1 MYTHYVEIGTELYKF
16 VNTRTKIIVF
26 IVDMIGFMVWA
37 VCHLFMPWKI
47 VNRKPVPLSPK
58 RILLIRADYIGDVLL
73 TTHTLK
79 GIRDRFPQSHIE
91 YLVSSKSCEILE
103 GNPYIDSILTYDPP
117 WFFRRNGKFFSKG
130 YATEYLKILST
141 IRKRKFDLSADF
153 RGDVRNI
160 FLLMVL
166 GGIPNRVS
174 FGASG
179 GSYLLTRIACYR
191 RGLHEAEYHT
201 SIAETIGA
209 RVDEHAL
216 PEMFTEDRDRLS
228 ADGFLQ
234 ENGLD
239 SKSMLVVI
247 HPGARKSVRQWPEE
261 RYAEVGWHLIREY
274 GAKIILTGS
283 PYEIPLL
290 KRIND
295 LMNKNALIAAGEIKS
310 LKQLAALFQ
319 RCALFIGVSS
329 GPSHIAAVASLPSV
343 LIFGPESIS
352 QWKPLG
358 NKCVII
364 KKRFPCS
371 PCNQKKCHL
380 LENNCVKAVQVSDV
394 IDGIKR
400 IT

>member
-1 MYTHYVEIGTELYKF
+1 
-16 VNTRTKIIVF
+16 
-26 IVDMIGFMVWA
+26 
-37 VCHLFMPWKI
+37 MPWKI
-47 VNRKPVPLSPK
+47 VSRKPVPLSPK
-58 RILLIRADYIGDVLL
+58 RILLVRADYIGDVLL

-79 GIRDRFPQSHIE
+79 GIRERFPQSHID

-103 GNPYIDSILTYDPP
+103 GNPYIDGILTYDPP
-117 WFFRRNGKFFSKG
+117 WFFRQNGKLFSKG
-130 YATEYLKILST
+130 YATEYLKVLSA
-141 IRKRKFDLSADF
+141 IRKRKFDLSVDF

-174 FGASG
+174 FAASG
-179 GSYLLTRIACYR
+179 GSYLLTRIAPYR

-201 SIAETIGA
+201 AIAETLGA
-209 RVDEHAL
+209 RVDEDAL

-228 ADGFLQ
+228 VDRFLQ

-239 SKSMLVVI
+239 SNNILVVI
-247 HPGARKSVRQWPEE
+247 HPGARKIVRQWPEE

-283 PYEIPLL
+283 PSEISLL
-290 KRIND
+290 KRVND
-295 LMNKNALIAAGEIKS
+295 LMNKHALIAANEIKS

-343 LIFGPESIS
+343 LIFGPEPIS

-358 NKCVII
+358 NKCFIV
-364 KKRFPCS
+364 KKEYPCS
-371 PCNQKKCHL
+371 PCNQKKCL
-380 LENNCVKAVQVSDV
+380 RPEMSCINAVDVHDV
-394 IDGIKR
+394 IQGIQSILGRDCKNFCN
-400 IT
+400 ISAK